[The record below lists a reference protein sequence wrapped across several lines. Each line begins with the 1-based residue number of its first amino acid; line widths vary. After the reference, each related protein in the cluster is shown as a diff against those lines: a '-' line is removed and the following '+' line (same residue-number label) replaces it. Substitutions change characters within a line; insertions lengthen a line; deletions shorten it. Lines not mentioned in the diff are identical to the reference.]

1 MLHVPRGPTRK
12 RLFFVVMASF
22 LVVTVFAGFAP
33 TFYLRSSFNPKDELS
48 ILLHVHGLV
57 MSTWIALFLVQTVLL
72 ARGSRMLH
80 QRLGWLAA
88 GIATAMVVLV
98 SAAVIEQMRRVPP
111 TPPPPIA
118 LALSAFDIVAFIIL
132 VSSAIFLR
140 KRPEWHKRLM
150 LSATIVLLGA
160 PIFRIIQFTTSIDLP
175 KALIFQFLVT
185 DLFFVPCFSYD
196 LLARRRIHPAYLY
209 AFALIFIEQTAQP
222 IVISWTPWI
231 NLANSIKSFV
241 A

>member
-1 MLHVPRGPTRK
+1 MLHVPTVPTTK

-22 LVVTVFAGFAP
+22 VVVTAFVGFAP
-33 TFYLRSSFNPKDELS
+33 TFYLRSSFSPKDELS

-57 MSTWIALFLVQTVLL
+57 MSTWITLFLVQTVLL
-72 ARGSRMLH
+72 ARGSRILH

-118 LALSAFDIVAFIIL
+118 LALSAFDIVAFVIL
-132 VSSAIFLR
+132 VGSAILLR
-140 KRPEWHKRLM
+140 KRPEWHKRFM

-160 PIFRIIQFTTSIDLP
+160 PIFRIIQFTTNIDIT
-175 KALIFQFLVT
+175 KALILQFLVT
-185 DLFFVPCFSYD
+185 DLFFVPCFAYD
-196 LLARRRIHPAYLY
+196 LLARHRIHPAYLY
-209 AFALIFIEQTAQP
+209 AFALILIEQAVQP
-222 IVISWTPWI
+222 LVISWAPWI
-231 NLANSIKSFV
+231 NFANGIRSFV